1 MFKFRLQ
8 RVLDLRARTERDAA
22 TALVGAQEA
31 ADAARAAQLRLEEA
45 RAEMAARITT
55 GMAAGEAPDGA
66 STGGASTGG
75 SSVGALRN
83 FSFLLDRMDER
94 VAGAA
99 QQSSAAQHAV
109 TAHEDALRAAYRD
122 RRTLDRLRER
132 HHDAWRA
139 GEAAIDRAAMDEIAL
154 TRFTQPGA
162 AGPRTTDTS
171 ES

>member
-22 TALVGAQEA
+22 TALVSAQEA
-31 ADAARAAQLRLEEA
+31 ADVARVAQERLEQA
-45 RAEMAARITT
+45 RAEMAARITS
-55 GMAAGEAPDGA
+55 GMSVGEDVPRAAGDVP
-66 STGGASTGG
+66 G

-94 VAGAA
+94 VASAA
-99 QQSSAAQHAV
+99 QQSTAAQHAV
-109 TAHEDALRAAYRD
+109 NAREDALRAAYRD

-132 HHDAWRA
+132 HQDAWRA

-154 TRFTQPGA
+154 TRFTQPGV
-162 AGPRTTDTS
+162 AGARTTDTT

>member
-22 TALVGAQEA
+22 TALVSAQEA

-55 GMAAGEAPDGA
+55 GMSAGEAPDGVP
-66 STGGASTGG
+66 TGG

-83 FSFLLDRMDER
+83 FSFLLDRMDDR

-109 TAHEDALRAAYRD
+109 TAREDALRAAYRD